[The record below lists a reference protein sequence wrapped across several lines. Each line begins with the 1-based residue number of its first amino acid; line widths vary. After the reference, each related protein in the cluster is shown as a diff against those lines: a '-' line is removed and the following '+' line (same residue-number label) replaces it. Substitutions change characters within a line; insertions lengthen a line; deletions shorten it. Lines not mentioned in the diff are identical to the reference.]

1 MKKFTRL
8 LSLLFFLQIVWSS
21 SIYGQVYS
29 NDFTSGI
36 DLPSPGPGNLFST
49 VWASSNPMT
58 NPSGELL
65 SKGFSTGS
73 GTLTLTIKVKCGYE
87 LDISSIA
94 LKHRRDISGPQNMN
108 LIVGGTTVQS
118 GIAVTVSGPPSLTP
132 LGSPYNT
139 SGIPAAQDIVGQVLI
154 TLDLVNASNTGEYY
168 LDDFIINGTITSRVQ
183 TLTATIPSATVCE
196 GSPANF
202 TGTFTATGVTG
213 PNPTINAVTPQYQW
227 EKNAANASGTSTNL
241 NYAIA
246 STVSPGDNG
255 AYRLGVRF
263 TGCAAG
269 TPTEFY
275 TTPAINL
282 VVNKVTAAITPTSAS
297 VCVGSTTTLNGA
309 FTVVATANPVPT
321 VVWSSSDMTKA
332 TVSSGVVSGVAAGTS
347 IISYTVTDNN
357 GCSSS
362 SSVTVTVNPLPTP
375 SVSGT
380 ASICAG
386 STSQLTG
393 TLGFVSPAT
402 SATAVWSTSV
412 SSVATVSNTGLVS
425 GVSAG
430 TSVISYTVTDNLGCI
445 ATSSVT
451 VTVKAVPVPTI
462 TGVTPVCVGS
472 IMAPTYTPGFIAP
485 AVSAT
490 AVWTSSATGVATVS
504 NTSGVVTGVSS
515 GTSIITY
522 TVTDN
527 LGCSSSTTTTVTVN
541 PLPTISFTNNGVPA
555 GQVCIGNT
563 ITINGNATGT
573 GLIHSWSVT
582 GSSVTPTSGTGSTI
596 TLTGTSAG
604 TVTVVYTVTS
614 GASCSTSS
622 SMVVTVNGLPANPT
636 ITGSLSICEGSTTVL
651 TGSTPSGGSGTGYF
665 ANFTG
670 SGPANV
676 TFTPGFSMGVYTA
689 TVESLLPPV
698 SPSSTYLVGYSISD
712 SKSCINAMAATATVT
727 VFAKPSAASIT
738 AGNQTLCNTSTFTV
752 TGNTPSVGSGTWTV
766 TGGTVTSSTS
776 ATTTITGVTAG
787 TTATAVWTITNGTCG
802 ATSSNVASVTLTNNV
817 MPTIS
822 ASASGPNCNNG
833 TFTLTSSAS
842 VGTGVWTTTSGTV
855 TNTTS
860 TSTTVTGVPAG
871 ITATLTW
878 TVTNGSCTT
887 STTTTVTN
895 NAPPSAA
902 VITTTP
908 QKQCGA
914 GVFVVTATAPTVGTG
929 TWTVTGGGVA
939 QSPSSATTFVTG
951 VLPGTVSTATWTV
964 TSGPGCPS
972 TSSSVTLTNY
982 QAPTGVYAGADESHC
997 ENPVFSL
1004 IGFHNP
1010 LSGVTDLHYSWTTT
1024 AGTVTTPTASNT
1036 TLTAVPSGVAAFATF
1051 TVTNGVCAASSDQVE
1066 KENYQQHT
1074 VTVGSNV
1081 TVCNQ
1086 LTNFTVSSTVVPAV
1100 PTTGTYSYAWTVTA
1114 GGSFVGASTGS
1125 SVTVT
1130 VSPGSSAMVAVTVT
1144 NGNITGACM
1153 AFASKVITNNAPVTA
1168 SIPAGNQTLCNTS
1181 SFSVVSNNPSPG
1193 TGVWTVT
1200 GGTPSSTN
1208 SSSITVTGV
1217 AAGTTATA
1225 TWTVTNG
1232 LCTASTSVTLT
1243 NVGPVAAMIT
1253 TPSPLVGCNQ
1263 ATNFTINAAPFA
1275 YGTGVWTTFNAS
1287 ISGPNTGT
1295 SVSVSVVPGTSASA
1309 TWTVTNGVCGSS
1321 SSTITIDNRPA
1332 LTATIVPNPI
1342 TPTEMCPG
1350 TSINLQ
1356 ATPNGGP
1363 GRVYALQSFVGGAGS
1378 GTNFIVNFNPD
1389 PNANPNRLATVNGIN
1404 AQPIVTLTYTIIDN
1418 AGCTFST
1425 QFVTK
1430 VNPPISVTVPATDV
1444 CVNASKVVT
1453 PVITGG
1459 SGTYSTY
1466 SWSVVGPNASGGGTS
1481 ATFVASGLTAGTA
1494 NVVYSVTDNQTCPA
1508 SGTAVGVITVRPLPT
1523 IMVTSQINVS
1533 CFGGSNGAVTVT
1545 SPSTNVYTISPS
1557 AGIVQSP
1564 PGTFTGLSAGNHN
1577 LSAISSFG
1585 CAGAINVVMNQ
1596 PTLLIASVAVTTPVS
1611 CNGGN
1616 ASLTIT
1622 PSGGTSG
1629 YSVSGGTFTPSVTAG
1644 TYTYTVTDANGC
1656 TASTSITVGQ
1666 PTLLVATASVTTP
1679 ISCNGGTATVTVG
1692 ASGGTTAYTGTG
1704 AFSGQAAGPHTYT
1717 VTDANGC
1724 TASVTITIAQPTQVT
1739 ASIASS
1745 TNVSCNGLSNGSA
1758 TVTAGGGTP
1767 GFTYAWS
1774 TSPVQTTATATGLI
1788 AGSYTVIVTDANSCS
1803 TSTSVTI
1810 TQPSVLLAGA
1820 SQNTPPSR
1828 NGYGI
1833 SCFGGNDGSATA
1845 AAFGGT
1851 PGYTY
1856 LWSNGETTAVATML
1870 SAGTATVT
1878 VTDANGCP
1886 TSASVTMTQ
1895 PPTAVSFSSATFT
1908 SPNCAV
1914 GQGVSNNG
1922 TITVSA
1928 TGGIS
1933 TYTYAITPT
1942 ATQGSPGAFTGISAS
1957 TTPYIV
1963 TVTDANGCT
1972 ATTSIIVTPLATVAV
1987 TPTAVP
1993 NPICSGTATTLS
2005 ASATGG
2011 TITGYSWSVTAST
2024 GNTATAVPATSTA
2037 SSFVSTISQGAN
2049 TPGISTLTYTV
2060 VATNSNSCSAS
2071 STVNVVVNPLPYLTG
2086 VGSPD
2091 PTCRDAGAFG
2101 FVYLTNPNSANQI
2114 NFVADNNGILLS
2126 PPASNVAITASPVRV
2141 NLVPS
2146 LPIGNST
2153 LTYTVTNTTT
2163 GCVSPTSTY
2172 IVRVNVLP
2180 TVTALSISGA
2190 NELCDGG
2197 PTKTLDVTTNGA
2209 NFGQVG
2215 AFPRTV
2221 RIKKTANSV
2230 VSFFDIVVPNPGSGS
2245 VASSNIAITDAGTY
2259 EVIGITDG
2267 ATCAGTISGIPGGP
2281 IRTLSDGR
2289 FTVTAPA
2296 TNTTQVVYD
2305 GCSAVLTVAAAFNS
2319 TPSVGTLA
2327 YQWEVDPGTGYIAVN
2342 GETSTTLTLT
2352 GINSTFNG
2360 LKYRCRVTSSGSS
2373 CGTVMKFSNEIT
2385 LSVATLAA
2393 AAGPDQT
2400 APGATFTLAAT
2411 LPAGTTGAWSVVST
2425 NTTVTFA
2432 SSTNPV
2438 TTVTLANPNTTA
2450 TLRWT
2455 VTAPGGCSTFDDV
2468 VISRVNIRL
2477 DAKVFL
2483 EGPLSGSSMNT
2494 NIRSILP
2501 TTSPYGTGESS
2512 SVILSNP
2519 VTEWIKVELR
2529 NAVTPA
2535 TVVDSRSGLLLSNG
2549 KIVDMDGVS
2558 PLTFNNAA
2566 AGTYHIAVIHRN
2578 HIDFRTNTALSF
2590 TAGTSTMVD
2599 FTIAAPNVFNT
2610 ALKLIGGTT
2619 SAMYAGDANGDNRI
2633 NLSDYLLWFSKNNT
2647 ASYPYSILSTS
2658 AANADFNLNPG
2669 VNLSDYLKWFTNNN
2683 VNKSPNP

>member
-21 SIYGQVYS
+21 SIYAQVYS
-29 NDFTSGI
+29 NDFSTGI

-118 GIAVTVSGPPSLTP
+118 AIAVTVSGPPSLTP

-168 LDDFIINGTITSRVQ
+168 LDDFVINGTITSRVQ
-183 TLTATIPSATVCE
+183 TLTATIPNATVCE

-202 TGTFTATGVTG
+202 TGTFAATLATG
-213 PNPTINAVTPQYQW
+213 PNPTVNAVTPAYQW
-227 EKNAANASGTSTNL
+227 EKNAANASGVSTNL

-246 STVSPGDNG
+246 STVSPTDNG
-255 AYRLGVRF
+255 AYRLGLRF

-275 TTPAINL
+275 TTPNINL

-297 VCVGSTTTLNGA
+297 VCAGSTVTLTGSN
-309 FTVVATANPVPT
+309 TVVATAT
-321 VVWSSSDMTKA
+321 VATAVWSSSDMTKA
-332 TVSSGVVSGVAAGTS
+332 TVSGGVVSGVAAGTS
-347 IISYTVTDNN
+347 VISYTVTDNN

-380 ASICAG
+380 ASMCAG

-393 TLGFVSPAT
+393 TLGFNAPAT
-402 SATAVWSTSV
+402 SATAVWGTSA
-412 SSVATVSNTGLVS
+412 SGIATVSNTGLVS

-451 VTVKAVPVPTI
+451 VTVKALPVPTI

-472 IMAPTYTPGFIAP
+472 TMAPTYASGFVSP

-490 AVWTSSATGVATVS
+490 ATWTTSASGVATV
-504 NTSGVVTGVSS
+504 NTSTGVVTGVSS
-515 GTSIITY
+515 GTSVITY

-563 ITINGNATGT
+563 ITINGNATGS
-573 GLIHSWSVT
+573 GLIHAWSVT

-604 TVTVVYTVTS
+604 TATVVYTVTS
-614 GASCSTSS
+614 GAGCSTSS

-651 TGSTPSGGSGTGYF
+651 TGSTPTGSVGPYF
-665 ANFTG
+665 TDWTG

-676 TFTPGFSMGVYTA
+676 TPTYGITTANIVSNLPAVTPSAG
-689 TVESLLPPV
+689 
-698 SPSSTYLVGYSISD
+698 YLVGYSVSD
-712 SKSCINAMAATATVT
+712 GNGCVNAVPASATVM
-727 VFAKPSAASIT
+727 VFAKPSVASIPV
-738 AGNQTLCNTSTFTV
+738 GNQTLCNTSTFTV

-766 TGGTVTSSTS
+766 TGGVATSSTS
-776 ATTTITGVTAG
+776 ATTTITGVIAG

-802 ATSSNVASVTLTNNV
+802 ATSSNIASVTLTNNV
-817 MPTIS
+817 LPTIT
-822 ASASGPNCNNG
+822 ASAGPAQCNNG
-833 TFTLTSSAS
+833 TFAISSTAT
-842 VGTGVWTTTSGTV
+842 VGTGVWTTTAGTV
-855 TNTTS
+855 ANTTS
-860 TSTTVTGVPAG
+860 TSTTVSG
-871 ITATLTW
+871 IPVGTTQTLTW
-878 TVTNGSCTT
+878 TVTNGNCVT

-914 GVFVVTATAPTVGTG
+914 GVFVVSATAPTVGTG
-929 TWTVTGGGVA
+929 SWIVTGGGVA

-951 VLPGTVSTATWTV
+951 VASGTVSTAIWTV

-972 TSSSVTLTNY
+972 ASSSVTLTNY
-982 QAPTGVYAGADESHC
+982 QAPTGVYAGIDESKC
-997 ENPVFSL
+997 ENGSFNLV
-1004 IGFHNP
+1004 GFHNP
-1010 LSGVTDLHYSWTTT
+1010 LLGVTDLHYSWTTT
-1024 AGTVTTPTASNT
+1024 SGTVTTPTASNT
-1036 TLTAVPSGVAAFATF
+1036 TLTGVPAGVAAIATF
-1051 TVTNGVCAASSDQVE
+1051 TVTNGVCAVSSDQVE

-1074 VTVGSNV
+1074 VTVSSNV

-1086 LTNFTVSSTVVPAV
+1086 LTNFTVTSSIVPAI
-1100 PTTGTYSYAWTVTA
+1100 PPTGTYEYAWTVTA
-1114 GGSFVGASTGS
+1114 GGSIVGSTTGTS
-1125 SVTVT
+1125 VVVTVL
-1130 VSPGSSAMVAVTVT
+1130 PGSTATVAVTVV
-1144 NGNITGACM
+1144 NGIPSGFCTSTSSM
-1153 AFASKVITNNAPVTA
+1153 VIINNAPVTA

-1181 SFSVVSNNPSPG
+1181 SFSVMANNPSPG

-1208 SSSITVTGV
+1208 NSSITVTGV
-1217 AAGTTATA
+1217 TAGTTATA
-1225 TWTVTNG
+1225 VWTVTNG
-1232 LCTASTSVTLT
+1232 LCTASSSVTLT
-1243 NVGPVAAMIT
+1243 NVGAPVATIT
-1253 TPSPLVGCNQ
+1253 TAPIMACNQ
-1263 ATNFTINAAPFA
+1263 AGLFTVNASPYAF
-1275 YGTGVWTTFNAS
+1275 GTAIWTTFNAS

-1295 SVSVSVVPGTSASA
+1295 AVTVSVAPGTTANI
-1309 TWTVTNGVCGSS
+1309 TWTVTNGICGGS
-1321 SSTITIDNRPA
+1321 SSTITIENRPA

-1363 GRVYALQSFVGGAGS
+1363 GRIYASQSFVGGPGS
-1378 GTNFIVNFNPD
+1378 GTNFTVNFNTNPIT
-1389 PNANPNRLATVNGIN
+1389 NPNRLATINGLAPQN
-1404 AQPIVTLTYTIIDN
+1404 PVTLTYTIIDN

-1430 VNPPISVTVPATDV
+1430 VNAPITVTVPPTNVCVNSSVTV
-1444 CVNASKVVT
+1444 T
-1453 PVITGG
+1453 PTITGG

-1481 ATFVASGLTAGTA
+1481 ASFVASGLTAGTA
-1494 NVVYSVTDNQTCPA
+1494 NVVYSVVDNQTCPA
-1508 SGTAVGVITVRPLPT
+1508 SGTTAGVITVRPLPT
-1523 IMVTSQINVS
+1523 ISVTAQTNVS
-1533 CFGGSNGAVTVT
+1533 CFGGSNGAVTVV
-1545 SPSTNVYTISPS
+1545 SPSTNTYTITPS
-1557 AGIVQSP
+1557 AGVTQSP
-1564 PGTFTGLSAGNHN
+1564 PGTFTGLSATNYN
-1577 LSAISSFG
+1577 LAAISSFG
-1585 CAGAINVVMNQ
+1585 CAGSITVVMNQ
-1596 PTLLIASVAVTTPVS
+1596 PTLLTASVAVTTPVA
-1611 CNGGN
+1611 CNGGL

-1629 YSVSGGTFTPSVTAG
+1629 YSVTGGTFTPSVLAG

-1656 TASTSITVGQ
+1656 TASTSITVAQ

-1692 ASGGTTAYTGTG
+1692 ASGGTTSYIGTGT
-1704 AFSGQAAGPHTYT
+1704 FTGQASGPHTYT
-1717 VTDANGC
+1717 VTDFNGC
-1724 TASVTITIAQPTQVT
+1724 SASVTITIAQPTQVT
-1739 ASIASS
+1739 ASIGSS
-1745 TNVSCNGLSNGSA
+1745 TNVSCNGGSNGTA

-1767 GFTYAWS
+1767 GYTYSWS
-1774 TSPVQTTATATGLI
+1774 PSGGTAATATGLA
-1788 AGSYTVIVTDANSCS
+1788 AGTYTVTVTDVNSCS
-1803 TSTSVTI
+1803 TSTSITI
-1810 TQPSVLLAGA
+1810 TQPTALLAGA
-1820 SQNTPPSR
+1820 SQNTPPAR
-1828 NGYGI
+1828 NGFGI

-1851 PGYTY
+1851 GPYTY
-1856 LWSNGETTAVATML
+1856 LWSNVQAETTPVATML
-1870 SAGTATVT
+1870 SAGLATVT
-1878 VTDANGCP
+1878 VTDAKGC
-1886 TSASVTMTQ
+1886 TTTASVTMTQ

-1914 GQGVSNNG
+1914 GQGTSNNG
-1922 TITVSA
+1922 TITASA
-1928 TGGIS
+1928 TGGIAP
-1933 TYTYAITPT
+1933 YTYAINPT
-1942 ATQGSPGAFTGISAS
+1942 ATQGSPGVFSGLIAGTYTI
-1957 TTPYIV
+1957 
-1963 TVTDANGCT
+1963 TVTDANSCM
-1972 ATTSIIVTPLATVAV
+1972 ATTSVTVTALAVVVV

-2005 ASATGG
+2005 AVATGG
-2011 TITGYSWSVTAST
+2011 TISNYAWSVTAST
-2024 GNTATAVPATSTA
+2024 GNTATAVPASSTA
-2037 SSFVSTISQGAN
+2037 SSFVSVISQGAN
-2049 TPGISTLTYTV
+2049 TAGISTLTYTV
-2060 VATNSNSCSAS
+2060 TATNSNSCSAS

-2101 FVYLTNPNSANQI
+2101 FIYLTNPNSANQI
-2114 NFVADNNGILLS
+2114 NFVADINGVLLS
-2126 PPASNVAITASPVRV
+2126 PPASNVTITASPVRV

-2146 LPIGNST
+2146 LPIGNSP
-2153 LTYTVTNTTT
+2153 LTYSVTNTTT

-2209 NFGQVG
+2209 NFAQVG

-2221 RIKKTANSV
+2221 RIKKTSNSV
-2230 VSFFDIVVPNPGSGS
+2230 ISFFDIIVPNPGSGS

-2259 EVIGITDG
+2259 EVVGITDG
-2267 ATCAGTISGIPGGP
+2267 AICAGTITGIPGGA

-2296 TNTTQVVYD
+2296 SNTTQIVYN
-2305 GCSAVLTVAAAFNS
+2305 GCSAVLTSAAAFNS

-2327 YQWEVDPGTGYIAVN
+2327 YQWEVDPGTGYIAVI
-2342 GETSTTLTLT
+2342 GETNPTLTLA

-2360 LKYRCRVTSSGSS
+2360 LKYRNRVTSSGSS
-2373 CGTVMKFSNEIT
+2373 CGTVVKYSNVIT

-2400 APGATFTLAAT
+2400 TPGATFTLAAT

-2438 TTVTLANPNTTA
+2438 STVTLADPNMTA

-2455 VTAPGGCSTFDDV
+2455 VSAPGGCSASDDV
-2468 VISRVNIRL
+2468 VLTRVNIKL
-2477 DAKVFL
+2477 DVKVFL
-2483 EGPLSGSSMNT
+2483 EGPLSGSTMSAS
-2494 NIRSILP
+2494 IRSFLP
-2501 TTSPYGTGESS
+2501 ATSPYGTGETSTVIQS
-2512 SVILSNP
+2512 NSV
-2519 VTEWIKVELR
+2519 TDWIKVELR
-2529 NAVTPA
+2529 NSVTPS
-2535 TVVDSRSGLLLSNG
+2535 TVVEARSGLLLSNG

-2558 PLTFNNAA
+2558 PLSFNVAT
-2566 AGTYHIAVIHRN
+2566 AGTYHVAIIHRN
-2578 HIDFRTNTALSF
+2578 HIDFRTNVALSF
-2590 TAGTSTMVD
+2590 TGGSTTVIN
-2599 FTIAAPNVFNT
+2599 FTIAAPNVFDT
-2610 ALKLIGGTT
+2610 ALKSIGGTT
-2619 SAMYAGDANGDNRI
+2619 SAMFAGDGNGDNGVTPADAVLFRA
-2633 NLSDYLLWFSKNNT
+2633 NFPATLNSTNFSTNT
-2647 ASYPYSILSTS
+2647 A
-2658 AANADFNLNPG
+2658 AGRADYNLDGFVSPADNIK
-2669 VNLSDYLKWFTNNN
+2669 YRTNFPTPI
-2683 VNKSPNP
+2683 KGL